1 MKRSASVCVSL
12 TVRFD
17 AFSAGLEQEFERR
30 INCAHAGKVV
40 IAEIEAARG
49 GHELE
54 RAVADVGLVRVR
66 IGHVDAEARDVQMTR
81 AASSAVDALYACH
94 EISVTAHQPSS
105 TRHLTQSRC
114 WMSTITVSLVV
125 NMILA

>member
-1 MKRSASVCVSL
+1 MKRSASACVSL

-49 GHELE
+49 GHELNE
-54 RAVADVGLVRVR
+54 RSPTSDSCEFALAMSMPR
-66 IGHVDAEARDVQMTR
+66 R
-81 AASSAVDALYACH
+81 ATYK
-94 EISVTAHQPSS
+94 
-105 TRHLTQSRC
+105 
-114 WMSTITVSLVV
+114 
-125 NMILA
+125 